1 MPSKHNTKKLVMYSK
16 SDKIKIMIN
25 GKADELIQEL
35 FQAVLSR
42 YQIGLETFIK
52 GSDFVF
58 GCVHLLYSKCHK
70 IVSNWGRS

>member
-1 MPSKHNTKKLVMYSK
+1 MPSKHNTKELVMYSK
-16 SDKIKIMIN
+16 SNKIKIMIN
-25 GKADELIQEL
+25 GKAV
-35 FQAVLSR
+35 FSR